1 MSWDERFDT
10 EEYVYGEQPNEF
22 LRSQRHLLSDGMQA
36 LAIAEGEVRN
46 AVWLAEQGLDVEMW
60 DYSRVGLEK
69 AERLALRRGVS
80 LTTHLVDLAVAD
92 WPAQSF
98 DVIVCIFGHFPK
110 DVQTAVLKGVTR
122 ALRPGGF
129 FITEVYSEAQL
140 EFGTGGPKD
149 KALLYTTDAFSVL
162 SDSLETRHFFDGIV
176 ERQEGRLHQGPSA
189 VIQYVGQKRAESR
202 DM

>member
-1 MSWDERFDT
+1 MSWDQRFDT

-22 LRSQRHLLSDGMQA
+22 LRHQGHLLNDGMKV
-36 LAIAEGEVRN
+36 LAIAEGEGRN

-69 AERLALRRGVS
+69 AERLAVRRGVV

-92 WPAQSF
+92 WPVATY

-122 ALRPGGF
+122 ALKPGGF
-129 FITEVYSEAQL
+129 FMTEVYSEAQL
-140 EFGTGGPKD
+140 ELGTGGPKD
-149 KALLYTTDAFSVL
+149 QALLYTPDDFEVL
-162 SDSLETRHFFDGIV
+162 ADSLETLHFFDGVV

-189 VIQYVGQKRAESR
+189 VIQYIGQKRAESR